1 MVPSTVLVSRQ
12 VLFFLFLFK
21 KHFKEVYT
29 RVKNYVPWI
38 KKHAADGACT
48 KTKKRIKGR
57 RLKVIRKR
65 NRSRGRGRGRR
76 RGRKGRRKSG

>member
-12 VLFFLFLFK
+12 ILYQIL
-21 KHFKEVYT
+21 KHFKGVYT
-29 RVKNYVPWI
+29 RVKNYVAWI

-57 RLKVIRKR
+57 RFKIIRKR
-65 NRSRGRGRGRR
+65 NRRRGRGRRGGRR

>member
-1 MVPSTVLVSRQ
+1 MVLSTVPVSRQ
-12 VLFFLFLFK
+12 VLYQIL
-21 KHFKEVYT
+21 KHFKGVYT

-48 KTKKRIKGR
+48 KTKKRIKER
-57 RLKVIRKR
+57 RFKIIRKR
-65 NRSRGRGRGRR
+65 NRRRGRGRGRR